1 MHVSPLFYVTFAV
14 NFMALVLALW
24 LGLYLVARNAGYPI
38 AWLTALTLWCVT
50 GLFLNILMALNPP
63 PPAAS
68 WPAWLHFVF
77 PFWPAESLGGEASA
91 WLQGWSVIPAI
102 AFWHHATSLMRS
114 RRLHIW
120 QWTRVLAGYVLA
132 VIAIVVQTNTPILF
146 TVDRGN
152 PLYLNS
158 LRAGSWYPFFGI
170 ALLVLTIA
178 CVTNLVRTARATPS
192 PIMHRQL
199 MILAGATSVAGLVGP
214 LSLAGSALQLP
225 IPIVG
230 LSLAV
235 GIPVGLIG
243 YGVARFS
250 LLMEGRT
257 IRRDFL
263 YNLALLA
270 LVVLV
275 YLVAS
280 WILIQAYQ
288 APAIIL
294 VLIPVLAVLT
304 HSLMSVAYRLMDPLF
319 YGRDTRQ
326 LRTILRG
333 LVRTAGEE
341 EILEENLGKALEGLC
356 TLVRATY
363 GLILVC
369 EEDSV
374 RKAAA
379 YRWRGEAVDLM
390 PADIRADDVR
400 YLTRGQLQAPL
411 EDAVLLVPL
420 YAEEAQLGV
429 LVLGRPVNGIH
440 YAHEEVVRLMNPA
453 DQIADAIYI
462 AQLKAQSMRQIVELA
477 EAQPVPVVDLAS
489 LIPIEAVESALRNLY
504 DYSFLAD
511 TPLAELELVGAR
523 LPQEGITHLD
533 RGKIVHEVV
542 LEALE
547 KLRPNGGA
555 PHNPLPR
562 EWYPYVILRDAYL
575 EEIANREIMLRL
587 FISEGTFNRT
597 RRSAIRSL
605 ARALGE
611 MELAVS

>member
-14 NFMALVLALW
+14 NFLALVLALW

-38 AWLTALTLWCVT
+38 AWLTALTLWCVA
-50 GLFLNILMALNPP
+50 GLFLNILLALNPP

-102 AFWHHATSLMRS
+102 AFWHHATTLMRS
-114 RRLHIW
+114 RKLHIW

-146 TVDRGN
+146 TVESGN

-158 LRAGSWYPFFGI
+158 LGAGPWYPFFGI

-178 CVTNLVRTARATPS
+178 CVTNLVRTARAS
-192 PIMHRQL
+192 PAPITHRQL
-199 MILAGATSVAGLVGP
+199 MILAGATSFAGLVGP
-214 LSLAGSALQLP
+214 LSLAGSAFQAP

-235 GIPVGLIG
+235 GIPVGLMG

-250 LLMEGRT
+250 ILMEGRT

-263 YNLALLA
+263 YNLALLT
-270 LVVLV
+270 LVILV
-275 YLVAS
+275 YVLAS

-288 APAIIL
+288 APTSLL
-294 VLIPVLAVLT
+294 VFIPVLAVLT
-304 HSLMSVAYRLMDPLF
+304 HALMNPAFRLMDPLF

-341 EILEENLGKALEGLC
+341 QILEENLGKALEGLC

-374 RKAAA
+374 RQVAAC
-379 YRWRGEAVDLM
+379 RWRGEVTNLK
-390 PADIRADDVR
+390 PADISADDVR
-400 YLTRGQLQAPL
+400 YLARGQLQAPL

-420 YAEEAQLGV
+420 YAEQGQLGA

-440 YAHEEVVRLMNPA
+440 YASEEVIRLMNPA

-462 AQLKAQSMRQIVELA
+462 AQLKARSLRKIVELA
-477 EAQPVPVVDLAS
+477 EAQPAPVIDWSA
-489 LIPIEAVESALRNLY
+489 LIPVEAVESALRNLY

-511 TPLAELELVGAR
+511 TALSELKLVDAR
-523 LPQEGITHLD
+523 LPQGAITHLD
-533 RGKIVHEVV
+533 RGKIVHEVM
-542 LEALE
+542 LEAME
-547 KLRPNGGA
+547 KLRPSNGTSQ
-555 PHNPLPR
+555 NPPPR
-562 EWYPYVILRDAYL
+562 EWYPYLILRDAYV
-575 EEIANREIMLRL
+575 EERPNREIMLRL

-611 MELAVS
+611 MEVTDS